1 MPFWRVE
8 FLLLLAASLLAL
20 RLARGPAARRV
31 LLTLAG
37 LAFYAWWDLRFLP
50 LLGGAALA
58 DWAVALGLT
67 HAGGQRRRKALFA
80 AGLAC
85 RLGLLAFFKYAG
97 FFLDA
102 APGSSVWLILP
113 LGLSFQTFSAITYL
127 AAVYSGRLAA
137 RRNPLEV
144 LCLATFFPTL
154 AAGPIVRAEQLLPQ
168 LDALAAPT
176 AGDLYDGFRRFSMGL
191 FKKLVL
197 ADRLGRY
204 VAEIYGNA
212 GAYDA
217 ASTWAAALAYAL
229 QIYLDFSGYSD
240 MAVGVGRMLGLRL
253 PENFDFPY
261 AARNPAEF
269 WRRWHMSLSAWIRD
283 YVYIPLGGSRRGRA
297 RTLANIMLAMILC
310 GAWHGSGWTFVL
322 WGTLHGLGLC
332 LHRIWRERSDRRA
345 PSALTGLLSRAG
357 CTLFAGLCW
366 IPFRAEDLSQTRRIF
381 AALVQGGP
389 AHWVHPFVWAALG
402 LTLAAHAL
410 RALGREDALL
420 LRGARWYAPAALL
433 SLVWLAVI
441 FAAEGFTPFLYARF

>member
-20 RLARGPAARRV
+20 RLSRGPASRRV
-31 LLTLAG
+31 LLILAG
-37 LAFYAWWDLRFLP
+37 LYFYAWWDLRFLP
-50 LLGGAALA
+50 LLIGAALL
-58 DWAVALGLT
+58 DWAVALGLAR
-67 HAGGQRRRKALFA
+67 AGGPGQRRALFL

-85 RLGLLAFFKYAG
+85 RLGLLAFFKYAD
-97 FFLDA
+97 FFLAA
-102 APGSSVWLILP
+102 APGSSAWLILP

-127 AAVYSGRLAA
+127 AGVYAGRLAA
-137 RRNPLEV
+137 RANPLDV

-154 AAGPIVRAEQLLPQ
+154 AAGPIVRAEELLPQ
-168 LDALAAPT
+168 LDVLAAPT
-176 AGDLYDGFRRFSMGL
+176 AGDLYDGFRRFAMGL
-191 FKKLVL
+191 FKKLVI
-197 ADRLGRY
+197 ADRLGLY

-283 YVYIPLGGSRRGRA
+283 YVYIPLGGSRQGRA
-297 RTLANIMLAMILC
+297 RTLANILLAMLLC
-310 GAWHGSGWTFVL
+310 GVWHGSGWTFVL
-322 WGTLHGLGLC
+322 WGGLHGLGLC
-332 LHRIWRERSDRRA
+332 LHRLWRERSGRHEH
-345 PSALTGLLSRAG
+345 STLSGLLSWAG

-366 IPFRAEDLSQTRRIF
+366 IPFRAEDLPQARRII
-381 AALVQGGP
+381 AALFQGGP
-389 AHWVHPFVWAALG
+389 THWVHPFVWAALG
-402 LTLAAHAL
+402 LTLAAHLL
-410 RALGREDALL
+410 RALGREDALM
-420 LRGARWYAPAALL
+420 LRGKRWYAPAALL

-441 FAAEGFTPFLYARF
+441 FAAEGFTPFLYAQF